1 MKFNFSANKLKGK
14 EKRLQRFFEIVP
26 GFASWTIIIGMLILA
41 FRAPIVAAVLI
52 IAFDLY
58 WLLRLLYL
66 TLFLI
71 CSYFR
76 LSSEKETDWMGRVR
90 GIDSLSEYE
99 LSLKEQKAE
108 GGLKEKVSLFF
119 LRREIKKLGKIGT
132 KRAQSKDLYH
142 LVLIPIA
149 KETQDIVEPG
159 LKSIALSDF
168 PPNRIMVVLAVEER
182 ADEEI
187 KTDARRLLRRYKGK
201 FFDMKIVVHPDGRVG
216 EAKAKGANAT
226 FAAKET
232 AKYFSKKKI
241 PFEHVIVSC
250 FDSDTVVKPDY
261 FASLTY
267 YFQVCPERERASF
280 QPVPVYNNNIWD
292 APGITRVL
300 ETGSSFFQLVEATNP
315 EKLVTFSSHSMSF
328 KALVDAGYWP
338 VDMISDD
345 SAIFWKAFI
354 HFDGKYKVVPMYT
367 TLSMD
372 AVVAENWMQTIKN
385 VYKQKRR
392 WAWGVEN
399 FPIVMRAFMK
409 DKNIPLFF
417 KMKHAFKLFEGHIAW
432 ATWAFLLTFVG
443 WLPAIFASRAFSHS
457 VLYYSAPRIMG
468 TIFNLASFSLITSI
482 VLSILLLPKKKEKH
496 SIAKRIGYA
505 FEWLLIPF
513 TMVFLSALPS
523 LDAQTRL
530 MFGKY
535 MTFWVTDKKKKT
547 PKRGK

>member
-14 EKRLQRFFEIVP
+14 EKKLQRFFEIIP

-52 IAFDLY
+52 IAFDFY

-76 LSSEKETDWMGRVR
+76 LSSEKQTDWMGRVR
-90 GIDSLSEYE
+90 GIDSLDEYE

-108 GGLKEKVSLFF
+108 GGMKEKVSLFF
-119 LRREIKKLGKIGT
+119 LKREIKALNKAGT
-132 KRAQSKDLYH
+132 KRTQSKDLYH

-149 KETQDIVEPG
+149 KETRDIVEPG

-168 PPNRIMVVLAVEER
+168 PPDRIMIVLALEER
-182 ADEEI
+182 ADEEV
-187 KTDARRLLRRYKGK
+187 KTDARYLLRRYKGK

-241 PFEHVIVSC
+241 PFGNVIVSC

-267 YFQVCPERERASF
+267 YFQVCPDRERASF

-399 FPIVMRAFMK
+399 FPIVMRAFLK
-409 DKNIPLFF
+409 NKNIPIFF
-417 KMKHAFKLFEGHIAW
+417 RMKHAFKLFEGHIAW

-496 SIAKRIGYA
+496 SISKRIGYA

-530 MFGKY
+530 MLGKY

-547 PKRGK
+547 PKRAK